1 MTNPSTAASPSD
13 SATLSTL
20 DLMRARSA
28 KVLIPLLWV
37 NTLLV
42 ALAAF
47 FIAPSGA
54 IFMVASS
61 AILSLAVTGSWM
73 RFGHAQIT
81 RDASGVAIMAQVA
94 FLVMAFTG
102 HPFQID
108 MHMYFFASL
117 AILAAWCDWRPILIG
132 AAVTAVH
139 HLSLNFLLPLAVFP
153 DGMSFARVLIHAVIL
168 VAQASVLV
176 FVTYTLQNAMT
187 RASEAIAHAN
197 AATSKSADLSDSLN
211 EQAASEREH
220 RQRSVAIIEGLQGR
234 VATIVAALQETA
246 KALGNSAA
254 VVNATAQSSKTR
266 TGEIAAHAEEAAD
279 QIAHVAGT
287 SADLNQSIAEISTRL
302 ANSREHSQKGA
313 EDAEGAM
320 VTVRSLVERADAIHR
335 VIELISAIASQTNL
349 LALNATIE
357 AARAGEAGKGFA
369 VVASEVKS
377 LAEQTAK
384 ATEEISG
391 QIAGI
396 QESSNGAA
404 DGLSNIHGVIG
415 DINETLSDLAAV
427 IAQQSSATSDIASS
441 MDGASDN
448 AKSVSAQ
455 LGDVVGAVDKIE
467 TEMGSVEGGSVALLE
482 QAQELLREIEQA
494 REQLAA

>member
-1 MTNPSTAASPSD
+1 MTVTSAADPQSD
-13 SATLSTL
+13 CATLSTL
-20 DLMRARSA
+20 DRMRSRFA
-28 KVLIPLLWV
+28 KVLVPLLWL
-37 NTLLV
+37 NTFLV
-42 ALAAF
+42 ALAAV

-54 IFMVASS
+54 LFMAGSS
-61 AILSLAVTGSWM
+61 LLLSLAVTGSWM
-73 RFGHAQIT
+73 RFGQAQIT

-132 AAVTAVH
+132 AAITAVH
-139 HLSLNFLLPLAVFP
+139 HLSLNFLLPFAVFP
-153 DGMSFARVLIHAVIL
+153 DGMSLVRVVIHAVIL
-168 VAQASVLV
+168 IAQTAVLL
-176 FVTYTLQNAMT
+176 FVTVTLHKALMS
-187 RASEAIAHAN
+187 ASEAITSAN
-197 AATSKSADLSDSLN
+197 VASIKADALSGDLN
-211 EQAASEREH
+211 AQAESEREN
-220 RQRSVAIIEGLQGR
+220 RERSVVVIEGLHTR
-234 VATIVAALQETA
+234 VAAIVTTLQETA
-246 KALGNSAA
+246 KGLGNSAA
-254 VVNATAQSSKTR
+254 MVNSTAQTSKAQTS
-266 TGEIAAHAEEAAD
+266 EIAAHAEEAAD
-279 QIAHVAGT
+279 QIARVAGT
-287 SADLNQSIAEISTRL
+287 SSELNQSIAEISSRL

-415 DINETLSDLAAV
+415 EINETLSDLAAV
-427 IAQQSSATSDIASS
+427 ITQQSSATGDIASS
-441 MDGASDN
+441 MDGASAN
-448 AKSVSAQ
+448 AKNVSAQ
-455 LGDVVGAVDKIE
+455 LGKVVGAVDRIE
-467 TEMGSVEGGSVALLE
+467 GEMGSVENGSVALLD

-494 REQLAA
+494 RKQLAA

>member
-1 MTNPSTAASPSD
+1 MTSPSATD
-13 SATLSTL
+13 SQSDCATLSTL
-20 DLMRARSA
+20 DHMRSRFA
-28 KVLIPLLWV
+28 KVLIPLLWL

-42 ALAAF
+42 ALAAY

-54 IFMVASS
+54 VFMAGSS
-61 AILSLAVTGSWM
+61 LVLSIAVTASWLK
-73 RFGHAQIT
+73 FGHAQIT
-81 RDASGVAIMAQVA
+81 RDASGVAVMAQVA

-139 HLSLNFLLPLAVFP
+139 HLSLNFLLPFAVFP
-153 DGMSFARVLIHAVIL
+153 DGMSFGRVIIHAVIL
-168 VAQASVLV
+168 VAQAAVLV
-176 FVTYTLQNAMT
+176 FVTLTLQKALT
-187 RASEAIAHAN
+187 SASEAIANAN
-197 AATSKSADLSDSLN
+197 AATSKSDELSHDLN
-211 EQAASEREH
+211 AQATSEREN
-220 RQRSVAIIEGLQGR
+220 RERSVSVIEGLHTR
-234 VATIVAALQETA
+234 VAAIVEVLQDTARTLGSSAASV
-246 KALGNSAA
+246 NSAA
-254 VVNATAQSSKTR
+254 QTSKAQTAKIATN
-266 TGEIAAHAEEAAD
+266 AEEAAD
-279 QIAHVAGT
+279 QIAQVAGT
-287 SADLNQSIAEISTRL
+287 SSELNQSIAEISSRL

-404 DGLSNIHGVIG
+404 DGLGNIHGVIG
-415 DINETLSDLAAV
+415 EINETLSDLAAV
-427 IAQQSSATSDIASS
+427 ITQQSSATSDIASS
-441 MDGASDN
+441 MDGASAN
-448 AKSVSAQ
+448 AKNVSAQ
-455 LGDVVGAVDKIE
+455 LGDVVGAVDRIE
-467 TEMGSVEGGSVALLE
+467 SEMGSVENGSLALLDH
-482 QAQELLREIEQA
+482 AQDLLREIEQA
-494 REQLAA
+494 RAQLAA

>member
-1 MTNPSTAASPSD
+1 MTRSTTSD
-13 SATLSTL
+13 PQTDLATLSTI
-20 DLMRARSA
+20 DLMRSRFA
-28 KVLIPLLWV
+28 KVLIPLLWL

-42 ALAAF
+42 GLAAF
-47 FIAPSGA
+47 FIAPNGA
-54 IFMVASS
+54 LFMLGSSFVLSS
-61 AILSLAVTGSWM
+61 AVTFSWV
-73 RFGHAQIT
+73 RYGQAQIT
-81 RDASGVAIMAQVA
+81 RDASGVAIMTQVA

-102 HPFQID
+102 HPFQLD

-139 HLSLNFLLPLAVFP
+139 HLSLNFLLPFAVFP
-153 DGMSFARVLIHAVIL
+153 DGMSFVRVMVHAVIL
-168 VAQASVLV
+168 VAQTAVLV
-176 FVTYTLQNAMT
+176 FVTLTLENAL
-187 RASEAIAHAN
+187 ASASKAIADAN
-197 AATSKSADLSDSLN
+197 AATSKSASLSDSLN

-220 RQRSVAIIEGLQGR
+220 RERSVAVIEGLYSR
-234 VATIVAALQETA
+234 VATIVATLQETA
-246 KALGNSAA
+246 KELGASAT
-254 VVNATAQSSKTR
+254 VVNATTQSSKQQTV
-266 TGEIAAHAEEAAD
+266 EITAHAEEAAD
-279 QIAHVAGT
+279 QIAQVART
-287 SADLNQSIAEISTRL
+287 SSELNQSIADIASRL
-302 ANSREHSQKGA
+302 SSSREHSQKGA

-404 DGLSNIHGVIG
+404 DGLGNIHGVIG
-415 DINETLSDLAAV
+415 EINETLADLAAV
-427 IAQQSSATSDIASS
+427 ITQQSGATSDIASS
-441 MDGASDN
+441 MDGASTN
-448 AKSVSAQ
+448 AKNVSAQ

-467 TEMGSVEGGSVALLE
+467 SEMGSVENGSVALLD

-494 REQLAA
+494 RTQLAA

>member
-1 MTNPSTAASPSD
+1 MTSTSAADPQSD
-13 SATLSTL
+13 CATLSSL
-20 DLMRARSA
+20 DHMRSRFAR
-28 KVLIPLLWV
+28 VLVPLLWA

-42 ALAAF
+42 ALAAV

-54 IFMVASS
+54 LFMSGSS
-61 AILSLAVTGSWM
+61 FVLSLAVTGSWM

-117 AILAAWCDWRPILIG
+117 AILAAWCDWRPILFG
-132 AAVTAVH
+132 AAIAAVH
-139 HLSLNFLLPLAVFP
+139 HLSLNFLLPFAVFP
-153 DGMSFARVLIHAVIL
+153 DGMSFVRVVIHAVIL
-168 VAQASVLV
+168 IAQTAVLL
-176 FVTYTLQNAMT
+176 FVTVTLHKALMS
-187 RASEAIAHAN
+187 ASEAIASAN
-197 AATSKSADLSDSLN
+197 VASTKADALSGDLN
-211 EQAASEREH
+211 AQAASEREN
-220 RQRSVAIIEGLQGR
+220 RERSVAVIEGLHTR
-234 VATIVAALQETA
+234 VAAIVTTLQGTA
-246 KALGNSAA
+246 KGLGNSAA
-254 VVNATAQSSKTR
+254 MVNSTAQTSKAQTS
-266 TGEIAAHAEEAAD
+266 EIAAHAEEAAD
-279 QIAHVAGT
+279 QIARVAGT
-287 SADLNQSIAEISTRL
+287 SSELNQSIAEISSRL

-335 VIELISAIASQTNL
+335 VIELISAIANQTNL

-415 DINETLSDLAAV
+415 EINETLSDLAAV
-427 IAQQSSATSDIASS
+427 ITQQSSATGDIASS
-441 MDGASDN
+441 MDGASAN
-448 AKSVSAQ
+448 AKNVSAQ
-455 LGDVVGAVDKIE
+455 LGEVVGAVDRIE
-467 TEMGSVEGGSVALLE
+467 SEMGSVENGSVALLDH
-482 QAQELLREIEQA
+482 AQELLREIEQA
-494 REQLAA
+494 RAQLAA